1 MAAKGEEVLRIKGLQ
16 KRFGGAIALSNASI
30 TVRSGEIHA
39 FLGENGAGKSTLLKV
54 LAGVHIPDGG
64 EIKLN
69 GKDFITGSTQASI
82 DQGIAVIYQEPSL
95 FLDLTLAENVFIG
108 RQPYKGVAID
118 WAKAQEES
126 AKLFKQ
132 LGVEL
137 DPKRVA
143 RGLSIADQQV
153 VEIAKALS
161 MDAKVILMDEPTA
174 ALSASE
180 VERLMTV
187 MRNLR
192 DSNKAVIFVSHRLD
206 EVFAISDF
214 ITVMRDGA
222 TVSEAKTKDTN
233 LQQVIR
239 EMVGREL
246 TEMFPKTENK
256 IGEVVLEVSNLTNAA
271 YFRNVSFQLRKGEIL
286 ALAGL
291 VGSGRSEIARA
302 IFGIDRYES
311 GEVKVKGKSLTASNP
326 KAAMAEKIALVP
338 EDRRQ
343 QGLFMVSGIN
353 RNIAMES
360 FKNLMRG
367 LFLDFKKERELT
379 DTWKKKLSIKYDNQ
393 RDPVERLSGGNQQK
407 VVLAKWLATD
417 PDILIVDEPTRGIDV
432 GTKAEVHRLVN
443 QAASEGKAVL
453 MISSELPEVLGMAD
467 RIIVMREG
475 RQVAEFSRKEA
486 TQEKVIAAATT
497 GIGVK

>member
-69 GKDFITGSTQASI
+69 GKDFLTGSTQASI

-137 DPKRVA
+137 DPKRIA

-256 IGEVVLEVSNLTNAA
+256 IGEVVLEVNNLTNAA

-311 GEVKVKGKSLTASNP
+311 GEVKVKGKALSASNP

-343 QGLFMVSGIN
+343 QGLFMVAGIN

-432 GTKAEVHRLVN
+432 GK
-443 QAASEGKAVL
+443 
-453 MISSELPEVLGMAD
+453 I
-467 RIIVMREG
+467 G
-475 RQVAEFSRKEA
+475 RAHV
-486 TQEKVIAAATT
+486 
-497 GIGVK
+497 